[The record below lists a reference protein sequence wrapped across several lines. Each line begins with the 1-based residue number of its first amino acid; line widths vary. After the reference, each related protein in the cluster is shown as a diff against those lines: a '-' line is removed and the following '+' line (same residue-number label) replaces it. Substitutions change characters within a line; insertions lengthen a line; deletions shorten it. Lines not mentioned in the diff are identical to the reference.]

1 VFESI
6 IIFLHAVCAFVSF
19 LLGTYVLLNP
29 KGTPRHLQIGRIYL
43 GLMVFVS
50 LSALLIR
57 EIDDNSYSVIHIL
70 IPLTLALLAISIISV
85 RRFRITRN
93 SKLLMRHKITMI
105 FTYVGGLVIAGA
117 FTLAPG
123 RILHRL
129 IF

>member
-29 KGTPRHLQIGRIYL
+29 KGTPRHMQIGRIYL

-70 IPLTLALLAISIISV
+70 IPLTLALLAISIFSI
-85 RRFRITRN
+85 RRFRITRD
-93 SKLLMRHKITMI
+93 SKLLVRHKITMI

>member
-6 IIFLHAVCAFVSF
+6 VIFLHAVCAFVSF

-29 KGTPRHLQIGRIYL
+29 KGTPRHMQIGRIYL

-50 LSALLIR
+50 LSALFIR

-70 IPLTLALLAISIISV
+70 IPLTLALLAISIFSI
-85 RRFRITRN
+85 RRFRITRG

>member
-1 VFESI
+1 M
-6 IIFLHAVCAFVSF
+6 
-19 LLGTYVLLNP
+19 
-29 KGTPRHLQIGRIYL
+29 QIGRIYL

-50 LSALLIR
+50 LSALFIR

-70 IPLTLALLAISIISV
+70 IPVTLALLAISIISV
-85 RRFRITRN
+85 RRFRITRD
-93 SKLLMRHKITMI
+93 SKLLMRHKMTVI

>member
-1 VFESI
+1 MFESI
-6 IIFLHAVCAFVSF
+6 VIFLHAVCAFVSF

-29 KGTPRHLQIGRIYL
+29 KGTPRHMQIGRIYL

-70 IPLTLALLAISIISV
+70 IPVTLALLAISIISV
-85 RRFRITRN
+85 RKFRITRD
-93 SKLLMRHKITMI
+93 SKLLMRHKMTMI
-105 FTYVGGLVIAGA
+105 FTYVGGLLIAGA

>member
-1 VFESI
+1 M
-6 IIFLHAVCAFVSF
+6 
-19 LLGTYVLLNP
+19 
-29 KGTPRHLQIGRIYL
+29 QIGRIYL

-50 LSALLIR
+50 LSALFIR
-57 EIDDNSYSVIHIL
+57 EINDNSYSLIHVL
-70 IPLTLALLAISIISV
+70 IPVTLISLYVAVWSIK
-85 RRFRITRN
+85 RFRITREP
-93 SKLLMRHKITMI
+93 KLLMRHKITMI

>member
-29 KGTPRHLQIGRIYL
+29 KGTPRHMQIGRIYL